1 MKRIYLD
8 NAATTPLCREA
19 RLAMR
24 PWLTGQFGN
33 ADSRHAEGRRAAL
46 VVRAARDG
54 ILQLLGGNGG
64 NLYFTSG
71 GSEANSWALK
81 GVCAA
86 NFGKKRRIVI
96 SAIEHPS
103 LIRAAEDMAAFGFE
117 TTLVYPDSS
126 GIVSPQSVKEVLSED
141 VAFVGVMY
149 ANNETGVVQP
159 AEQIYCVCR
168 QAGAFYF
175 CDCVQA
181 AGAVPLDCNFADGI
195 SISAHKFCGPQGVGA
210 LWLKRGVKI
219 DRLISGGQ
227 QEGGMRGGTTYVA
240 GVCGM
245 YAALARSYADMP
257 QITAKISSLRDEF
270 LSAVLSGVPNA
281 SLVGSNYCRLACNAN
296 IMFSGFSGERL
307 LLRLD
312 TSGVAASAGSACS
325 SGAAKPSY
333 VLTAMGLSEEQAA
346 SCVRFSFGRENTRRE
361 VLRAAQI
368 VVREALRLYGEI

>member
-19 RLAMR
+19 RLAMQ
-24 PWLTGQFGN
+24 PWLARQYGN

-46 VVRAARDG
+46 AVRAARDG
-54 ILQLLGGNGG
+54 ISELLGGSGG

-86 NFGKKRRIVI
+86 NFGKKNRIVL

-117 TTLVYPDSS
+117 TTFVYPDSS
-126 GIVSPQSVKEVLSED
+126 GIVSPQSVKEALSDD

-149 ANNETGVVQP
+149 ANNETGVIQP
-159 AEQIYCVCR
+159 AAQIYEVCR
-168 QAGAFYF
+168 NAGVFYMS
-175 CDCVQA
+175 DCVQA
-181 AGAVPLDCNFADGI
+181 AGSLPIVCDFADGI
-195 SISAHKFCGPQGVGA
+195 SISAHKFNGPKGVGA
-210 LWLKRGVKI
+210 LWLKRGQKI
-219 DRLISGGQ
+219 ARLISGGQ
-227 QEGGMRGGTTYVA
+227 QEGGLRGGTTNVA

-245 YAALARSYADMP
+245 HAALAHSCMDMA
-257 QITAKISSLRDEF
+257 QITADIAAARDTF
-270 LSAVLSGVPNA
+270 LSAVLAGIPAA
-281 SLVGSNYCRLACNAN
+281 SLVGSTSRLVCNAN
-296 IMFSGFSGERL
+296 IMFAGISGERL

-312 TSGVAASAGSACS
+312 MAGIAASAGSACS

-346 SCVRFSFGRENTRRE
+346 SCVRFTFGRQNTLE
-361 VLRAAQI
+361 EAERAAEI
-368 VVREALRLYGEI
+368 VVREAKLLYSEI

>member
-19 RLAMR
+19 RLAMQ
-24 PWLTGQFGN
+24 PWLTRDYGN

-46 VVRAARDG
+46 AVRAARDG
-54 ILQLLGGNGG
+54 ILQLLGGSGG

-86 NFGKKRRIVI
+86 NFGKKRRIVL

-117 TTLVYPDSS
+117 TTFINPDSS
-126 GIVSPQSVKEVLSED
+126 GIVSAQSVKDALSAD

-149 ANNETGVVQP
+149 ANNETGVIQP
-159 AEQIYCVCR
+159 AADIYEVCR

-181 AGAVPLDCNFADGI
+181 AGALPLACNFADGI
-195 SISAHKFCGPQGVGA
+195 SLSAHKFCGPKGVGA
-210 LWLKRGVKI
+210 LWLKRGTKI
-219 DRLISGGQ
+219 ARLISGGQ
-227 QEGGMRGGTTYVA
+227 QEGGLRGGTTNVA

-245 YAALARSYADMP
+245 YAALAHSCGDMP
-257 QITAKISSLRDEF
+257 EATAQIAAARDAF
-270 LSAVLSGVPNA
+270 LSAVLAGVPRA
-281 SLVGSNYCRLACNAN
+281 SLVGSKTERLACNAN
-296 IMFSGFSGERL
+296 IMFGGISGERL

-312 TSGVAASAGSACS
+312 MSGIAASAGSACS

-333 VLTAMGLSEEQAA
+333 VLTAMGLTEEQAA
-346 SCVRFSFGRENTRRE
+346 SCVRFTFGRQNTCE
-361 VLRAAQI
+361 EAVRAAQI
-368 VVREALRLYGEI
+368 VVREATLLYSEI

>member
-19 RLAMR
+19 RLAMQ
-24 PWLTGQFGN
+24 PWLARQYGN

-46 VVRAARDG
+46 AVRAARDG
-54 ILQLLGGNGG
+54 ITELLGGSGG

-86 NFGKKRRIVI
+86 NFGKKNRIVL

-117 TTLVYPDSS
+117 TTFVYPDSS
-126 GIVSPQSVKEVLSED
+126 GIVSPQSVKEALSDD

-149 ANNETGVVQP
+149 ANNETGVIQP
-159 AEQIYCVCR
+159 AAQIYEVCR
-168 QAGAFYF
+168 NAGVFYM

-181 AGAVPLDCNFADGI
+181 AGSLPIVCNFADGI
-195 SISAHKFCGPQGVGA
+195 SISAHKFNGPKGVGA
-210 LWLKRGVKI
+210 LWLKRGQKI
-219 DRLISGGQ
+219 ARLISGGQ
-227 QEGGMRGGTTYVA
+227 QEGGLRGGTTNVA

-245 YAALARSYADMP
+245 HAALAHSCGDMA
-257 QITAKISSLRDEF
+257 QITTDIAAARDTF
-270 LSAVLSGVPNA
+270 LSAVLAGIPAA
-281 SLVGSNYCRLACNAN
+281 SLVGSTSRLVCNAN
-296 IMFSGFSGERL
+296 IMFAGISGERL

-312 TSGVAASAGSACS
+312 MAGIAASAGSACS

-346 SCVRFSFGRENTRRE
+346 SCVRFTFGRQNTLE
-361 VLRAAQI
+361 EAERAAEI
-368 VVREALRLYGEI
+368 VVREAKLLYSEI